1 MDSIK
6 IHNFGPVK
14 DVDIELSKLMVFIG
28 PQGSGKSTIAKL
40 LTVLSDV
47 YWWTKVCENDNPLD
61 AFRKIG
67 IESCF
72 QPDTTINYHWRDEV
86 HITFGK
92 GGFSVSVK
100 DVKPEDTSKYC
111 QFLIGN
117 AVKKELE
124 KLGADIDNLQEDKL
138 LAKNRNYMRAF
149 LRLACYIPA
158 ERNLTGAVASSLANI
173 LVSKVPLPNTLIEF
187 MSFFERARN
196 YYATY
201 DASFLGVKYNRDFG
215 NECISL
221 LGNSGK
227 RLPLEACSS
236 GIQSALPLLMV
247 LDYAREDSDFES
259 FVIEEPEQNL
269 FPTNQRE
276 VLNRIIRLSQH
287 KKDCTI
293 IINTHSP
300 YLLSALNVSMLASKL
315 SKVNDYKEE
324 VDSIVP
330 PQFRVDSAEVS
341 VFSLGGENYC
351 ESIKDDKTGIVSV
364 NYLDVVSDAIG
375 SDYNKLYQLYLKTLK
390 K

>member
-1 MDSIK
+1 M
-6 IHNFGPVK
+6 
-14 DVDIELSKLMVFIG
+14 
-28 PQGSGKSTIAKL
+28 
-40 LTVLSDV
+40 
-47 YWWTKVCENDNPLD
+47 
-61 AFRKIG
+61 
-67 IESCF
+67 
-72 QPDTTINYHWRDEV
+72 
-86 HITFGK
+86 
-92 GGFSVSVK
+92 
-100 DVKPEDTSKYC
+100 
-111 QFLIGN
+111 
-117 AVKKELE
+117 
-124 KLGADIDNLQEDKL
+124 
-138 LAKNRNYMRAF
+138 
-149 LRLACYIPA
+149 RLACYIPA

-221 LGNSGK
+221 LENSEK
-227 RLPLEACSS
+227 HLPLEACSS

-276 VLNRIIRLSQH
+276 VLNRIIRLLQH

-300 YLLSALNVSMLASKL
+300 YLLSALNVSMLATEL

-324 VDSIVP
+324 IDGIVP
-330 PQFRVDSAEVS
+330 PQFRVDSADVS

-351 ESIKDDKTGIVSV
+351 ESIKDDKTGIISV

-375 SDYNKLYQLYLKTLK
+375 SDFNKLYQLYLKTLK

>member
-1 MDSIK
+1 MDCIK

-47 YWWTKVCENDNPLD
+47 YWWIKVCENDNPLEE
-61 AFRKIG
+61 FRRIG
-67 IESCF
+67 IESCL
-72 QPDTTINYHWRDEV
+72 QSDTIINYWRDEV
-86 HITFGK
+86 HITFDK
-92 GGFSVSVK
+92 GGFSLSVK
-100 DVKPEDTSKYC
+100 DVKPEDTRKYC
-111 QFLIGN
+111 KALIGN
-117 AVKKELE
+117 AAKKELE
-124 KLGADIDNLQEDKL
+124 KLGAIDNIQGDRL
-138 LAKNRNYMRAF
+138 LAKNRNYLRAYM
-149 LRLACYIPA
+149 RLACYIPA

-201 DASFLGVKYNRDFG
+201 DASFLGVKYIRDFG

-221 LGNSGK
+221 LENSEK
-227 RLPLEACSS
+227 HLPLEACSS

-276 VLNRIIRLSQH
+276 VLNRIIRLLQH

-300 YLLSALNVSMLASKL
+300 YLLSALNVSMLATEL

-324 VDSIVP
+324 IDGIVP
-330 PQFRVDSAEVS
+330 PQFRVDSADVS

-351 ESIKDDKTGIVSV
+351 ESIKDDKTGIISV

-375 SDYNKLYQLYLKTLK
+375 SDFNKLYQLYLKTLK

>member
-1 MDSIK
+1 MDCIK

-47 YWWTKVCENDNPLD
+47 YWWIKVCENDNPLEE
-61 AFRKIG
+61 FRRIG
-67 IESCF
+67 IESCL
-72 QPDTTINYHWRDEV
+72 QSDTIINYWRDEV
-86 HITFGK
+86 HITFDK
-92 GGFSVSVK
+92 GSFSLSVK
-100 DVKPEDTSKYC
+100 DVKPEDTRKYC
-111 QFLIGN
+111 KALIGN
-117 AVKKELE
+117 AAKKELE
-124 KLGADIDNLQEDKL
+124 KLGAIDNIQGDRL
-138 LAKNRNYMRAF
+138 LAKNRNYLRAYM
-149 LRLACYIPA
+149 RLACYIPA

-201 DASFLGVKYNRDFG
+201 DASFLGVKYIRDFG

-221 LGNSGK
+221 LENSEK
-227 RLPLEACSS
+227 HLPLEACSS

-247 LDYAREDSDFES
+247 LDYAREDSGFES

-276 VLNRIIRLSQH
+276 VLNRIVRLSQH

-300 YLLSALNVSMLASKL
+300 YLLSALNVSLLAAEL
-315 SKVNDYKEE
+315 AKVNDYKEE

-330 PQFRVDSAEVS
+330 PQFRVDSADVS

-375 SDYNKLYQLYLKTLK
+375 SDFNKLYQLYLKTLK

>member
-1 MDSIK
+1 
-6 IHNFGPVK
+6 
-14 DVDIELSKLMVFIG
+14 MVFIG

-47 YWWTKVCENDNPLD
+47 YWWLKVCDNDNPME

-72 QPDTTINYHWRDEV
+72 QPDTIINYHWRDEV
-86 HITFGK
+86 HITFDK
-92 GGFSVSVK
+92 GVFSVSVK
-100 DVKPEDTSKYC
+100 DVKSEDTSNFCKA
-111 QFLIGN
+111 LIGI
-117 AVKKELE
+117 AAKKELV
-124 KLGADIDNLQEDKL
+124 KLGLDIDKLQGDRL
-138 LAKNRNYMRAF
+138 LAKNLNYLRAY

-196 YYATY
+196 HYATY
-201 DASFLGVKYNRDFG
+201 DASFLGVKYNRDLG

-221 LGNSGK
+221 LENSEK
-227 RLPLEACSS
+227 HLPLEACSS

-247 LDYAREDSDFES
+247 LDYAREDSGFES

-300 YLLSALNVSMLASKL
+300 YLLSALNVSMLAAKL
-315 SKVNDYKEE
+315 SKANDYKEE
-324 VDSIVP
+324 VDGIVP

-375 SDYNKLYQLYLKTLK
+375 SDFNKLYQLYLKTLK

>member
-6 IHNFGPVK
+6 IQNFGPVK

-47 YWWTKVCENDNPLD
+47 YWWLKVCDNDNPME

-72 QPDTTINYHWRDEV
+72 QPDTIINYHLGDEV
-86 HITFGK
+86 YIAFDK
-92 GGFSVSVK
+92 GAFSISVQ
-100 DVKPEDTSKYC
+100 DVKPEDTSKFC
-111 QFLIGN
+111 QILIGD
-117 AVKKELE
+117 AVKNELE
-124 KLGADIDNLQEDKL
+124 KLGLDIDKLQGDRL
-138 LAKNRNYMRAF
+138 LAKNLNYLRAYM
-149 LRLACYIPA
+149 RLACYIPA
-158 ERNLTGAVASSLANI
+158 ERNLTGVVASSLANI

-201 DASFLGVKYNRDFG
+201 DASFLGVKYNRDLG

-221 LGNSGK
+221 LENSEK
-227 RLPLEACSS
+227 HLPLEACSS

-247 LDYAREDSDFES
+247 LDYVR
-259 FVIEEPEQNL
+259 EEPEQNL

-300 YLLSALNVSMLASKL
+300 YLLSALNVSMLAAKL
-315 SKVNDYKEE
+315 SKSDDYKEE

-375 SDYNKLYQLYLKTLK
+375 SDFNKLYQLYLKTLK

>member
-1 MDSIK
+1 MDCIK

-47 YWWTKVCENDNPLD
+47 YWWIKVCENDNPLEE
-61 AFRKIG
+61 FRRIG
-67 IESCF
+67 IESCL
-72 QPDTTINYHWRDEV
+72 QSDTIINYWRDEV
-86 HITFGK
+86 HITFDK
-92 GGFSVSVK
+92 GSFSLSVK
-100 DVKPEDTSKYC
+100 DVKPEDTRKYC
-111 QFLIGN
+111 KALIGN
-117 AVKKELE
+117 AAKKELE
-124 KLGADIDNLQEDKL
+124 KLGAIDNIQGDRL
-138 LAKNRNYMRAF
+138 LAKNRNYLRAYM
-149 LRLACYIPA
+149 RLACYIPA

-201 DASFLGVKYNRDFG
+201 DASFLGVKYIRDFG

-221 LGNSGK
+221 LENSEK
-227 RLPLEACSS
+227 HLPLEACSS
-236 GIQSALPLLMV
+236 GIQSALPLL
-247 LDYAREDSDFES
+247 
-259 FVIEEPEQNL
+259 
-269 FPTNQRE
+269 
-276 VLNRIIRLSQH
+276 QH

-300 YLLSALNVSMLASKL
+300 YLLSALNVSLLAAEL
-315 SKVNDYKEE
+315 AKVNDYKEE

-330 PQFRVDSAEVS
+330 PQFRVDSADVS

-351 ESIKDDKTGIVSV
+351 ESIKDDKTGIISV

-375 SDYNKLYQLYLKTLK
+375 SDFNKLYQLYLKTLK